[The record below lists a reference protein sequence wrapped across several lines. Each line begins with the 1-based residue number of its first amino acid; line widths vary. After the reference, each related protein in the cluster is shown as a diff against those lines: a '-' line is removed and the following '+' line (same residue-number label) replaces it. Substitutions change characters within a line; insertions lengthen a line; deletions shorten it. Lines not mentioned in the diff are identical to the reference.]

1 MIDKI
6 IGLSFFAFAAW
17 LIYKL
22 SIEPRTYGR
31 YRKPVD
37 RSYINSRPY
46 HNPYGHVKHW
56 KPEGKDNES

>member
-1 MIDKI
+1 MIEKI

-22 SIEPRTYGR
+22 SIEPRDYGR

-37 RSYINSRPY
+37 RTQINNKPY
-46 HNPYGHVKHW
+46 HNPHGHVKHA
-56 KPEGKDNES
+56 KKRKNDNES